1 MRREISVITIILII
15 FAIGAVGYW
24 IFSSELPDGLERTM
38 EDAGVEEQE
47 PVYTAPLSYGND
59 YFSYILMGA
68 VGFFTILA
76 VTFLIIKALAKKNET
91 REHR

>member
-1 MRREISVITIILII
+1 MRKDILVISVILII

-38 EDAGVEEQE
+38 EDAGVEEQD
-47 PVYTAPLSYGND
+47 PMYNAPLTYGDD
-59 YFSYILMGA
+59 YFTYILMGA

-76 VTFLIIKALAKKNET
+76 VAFMMMKVLAKKNET
-91 REHR
+91 SEHR